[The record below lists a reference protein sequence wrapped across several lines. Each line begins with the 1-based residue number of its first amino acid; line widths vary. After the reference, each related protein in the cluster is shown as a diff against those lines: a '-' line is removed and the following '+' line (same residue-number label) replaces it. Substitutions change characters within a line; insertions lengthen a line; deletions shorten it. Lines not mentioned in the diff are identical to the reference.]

1 MISIMSCT
9 CSFMLRL
16 VKRLFE
22 GNDNNNDS
30 TETVVWRWQFDCSEE
45 WALDSITKFRC
56 VVKIRSLHDKNS
68 PTVCVGSLGC
78 YTINLVLIKS
88 YLMSFLY
95 ERFGLALK
103 SARKGKDCKG
113 LFTTIES
120 RFGSRLFIN
129 FSKSSWDWLLER
141 YNEITSHSL
150 SLIFSKLIHS
160 C

>member
-78 YTINLVLIKS
+78 YTINVVLIELC
-88 YLMSFLY
+88 LMSFLY
-95 ERFGLALK
+95 ERFRLALK
-103 SARKGKDCKG
+103 SARKWKDFKV
-113 LFTTIES
+113 LLATIES

-129 FSKSSWDWLLER
+129 FSKSSCDWLVER
-141 YNEITSHSL
+141 YNELTSRSL
-150 SLIFSKLIHS
+150 SLIFPKLIHS